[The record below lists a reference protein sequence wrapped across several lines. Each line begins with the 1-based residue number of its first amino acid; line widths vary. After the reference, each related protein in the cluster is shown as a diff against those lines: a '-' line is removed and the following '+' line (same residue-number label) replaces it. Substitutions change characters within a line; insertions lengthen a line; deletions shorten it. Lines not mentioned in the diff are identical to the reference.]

1 MLASFVVESN
11 DPFERIDRVF
21 ISDDSNAVVYDSGFL
36 NGVMSS
42 PVVSRSLNYQN
53 LTTNEGAS
61 FAVYAITA
69 VPEPSTYAMA
79 LAGLACGGYSM
90 WRRRKHQRV
99 GRSFIATASL
109 ALVAACLAASP
120 AHAAPI
126 SIDMVTVGDPGNT
139 ADTDPSGFGA
149 VATSFQIM
157 KYEFT
162 NQQYT
167 DFLNSVDA
175 SGTNPNSVYN
185 TDMGSEPRGGISF
198 TSGNASGS
206 KYAVRSNMGDKPV
219 NYVSWFD
226 AARVSNWYQ
235 NGATSSSSTETGA
248 YTLNGETSGNAPAV
262 NPAATFYI
270 PTEDQWYKA
279 AYYQGGGTNAG
290 YWNYATQSDTAPTPV
305 TAGETGIGSAGN
317 TGNFAN
323 YNQAADWNSQN
334 GNVTT
339 VGTNGGA
346 SAYGAF
352 DMSGNLFEWNDL
364 TGAAGSSLR
373 LRGGY
378 WNNNAFGLS
387 SSFRYT
393 FGPSF
398 EVDFIGFRLASPVAV
413 PEPSTW
419 VMGLAGIACAGWGA
433 LRRRRAR

>member
-1 MLASFVVESN
+1 MPRLSFKTLCIGLA
-11 DPFERIDRVF
+11 
-21 ISDDSNAVVYDSGFL
+21 
-36 NGVMSS
+36 
-42 PVVSRSLNYQN
+42 
-53 LTTNEGAS
+53 
-61 FAVYAITA
+61 
-69 VPEPSTYAMA
+69 A
-79 LAGLACGGYSM
+79 LAYLPFGS
-90 WRRRKHQRV
+90 
-99 GRSFIATASL
+99 IASAE
-109 ALVAACLAASP
+109 A
-120 AHAAPI
+120 I
-126 SIDMVTVGDPGNT
+126 QWVTVGDPGNT
-139 ADTDPSGFGA
+139 ADTDPSGYGA

-185 TDMGSEPRGGISF
+185 TDMGGNARGGISF

-248 YTLNGETSGNAPAV
+248 YTLNGATSGNAPAV
-262 NPAATFYI
+262 NPGATFYI

-290 YWNYATQSDTAPTPV
+290 YWNYATQSDSDPTAV
-305 TAGETGIGSAGN
+305 TADGTGIGSAGN

-323 YNQAADWNSQN
+323 YDQAADWNSRN

-339 VGTNGGA
+339 VGTNGGP

-352 DMSGNLFEWNDL
+352 DMSGNIFEWNDL
-364 TGAAGSSLR
+364 TGAAGSSR
-373 LRGGY
+373 ELRGGD
-378 WNNNAFGLS
+378 WNNGGPFRLS
-387 SSFRYT
+387 SSNSSSN
-393 FGPSF
+393 GPSY
-398 EVDFIGFRLASPVAV
+398 EYNNIGFRLASPVSGPSAV
-413 PEPSTW
+413 PEIDPNSLGS
-419 VMGLAGIACAGWGA
+419 VLALVVGSLGL
-433 LRRRRAR
+433 LERRRLKVS